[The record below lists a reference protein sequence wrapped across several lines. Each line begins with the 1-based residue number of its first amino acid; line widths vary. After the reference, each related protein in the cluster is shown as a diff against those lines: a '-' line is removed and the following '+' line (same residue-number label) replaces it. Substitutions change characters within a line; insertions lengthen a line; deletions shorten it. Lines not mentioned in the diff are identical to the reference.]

1 MNPSKP
7 FILRP
12 VATSLLMVAL
22 FLAGAVSYF
31 QLPVSALPEV
41 DYPTIQVLTFY
52 PGASPDVVASG
63 VTAPLERQF
72 GEVAGLSQMTST
84 SAGGVSIIVM
94 QFQLSLDID
103 VAEQEVQAA
112 INASQS
118 YLPAGLP
125 TPPVYSKS
133 NPADAPVLTLA
144 LTSKTMALSDV
155 EDLADTRL
163 APKISQIS
171 GVGLVS
177 ISGGQKPA
185 VRIQANPVALASYG
199 INLEDVRNAISANSL
214 DSAKGNF
221 DGPAQDYTINA
232 NDQLQTSADY
242 NKIVVAYRNGAPVML
257 NTVARIVDGVEN
269 AKLAAWNN
277 QTPAVILNI
286 QRQPGAN
293 TIQVVDSIQRL
304 LPQLESGLPAS
315 VHVEVTTD
323 RTTAIRASVKDVE
336 FELALTIGLVILVI
350 FLFLRS
356 LYATIIPSIAVPIS
370 LVATLAVMYLAGYSL
385 NNLTMMALTISTG
398 FVVDDAIVMIENI
411 SRYIEEGMA
420 PLEAALVGAEQ
431 IGFTILSLT
440 VSLIAVLIPLLFMG
454 DIAGRLFR
462 QFAVTLAVTIVISAF
477 VSLTLTPM
485 MSARLLRYTPPEKQ
499 SRFYHASERFF
510 EDVIAFYGRTLR
522 WVLGYQTLTLLV
534 AVATLILTV
543 VLYVTI
549 PKGFF
554 PTQDTGII
562 QGITQASPDV
572 SFAAMSAAQQ
582 RVAQVLLKDPA
593 VESISSFI
601 GADGTNTTLN
611 SGRIQINLKPL
622 EDRDHSISATDVIDR
637 LGPKLEKVAG
647 IKLYMQP
654 VQDLTVDDRVSRT
667 EYQYTIEDPNADE
680 LNATVAKLVAALKK
694 LPELSDVVTDQQLGG
709 AAAELI
715 IDRATAGRFGITPST
730 IDNTLYDAFGQ
741 RQVNTT
747 YTQLNQYHVILEADP
762 RFQLDPSSLDHIYV
776 QGSTTG
782 GTVAAPVASTAGSS
796 SGAGAGGGASSGN
809 GLLTPSS
816 NSGASTSGSASGA
829 LASTSNSSTT
839 GASASAARS
848 SVNSGSALSSGAT
861 STTAG
866 SGANVLS
873 SASSSG
879 SSITSNNVSTTGT
892 TRSSTPASG
901 SSSGGGGGGGS
912 SASSTSI
919 AYPVPLSAFTHVRM
933 RSEALS
939 INHQGQFPAVTIS
952 FNLGGGYSL
961 GQALDAMD
969 KVIQQ
974 QHLPAAVVANYQ
986 GTAAA
991 FEASTSNEAL
1001 LILAALVT
1009 VYIVLGVLYESFI
1022 HPVTILSTL
1031 PSAGVG
1037 ALLSLEL
1044 FHLDLDIVA
1053 IIGIILLIGIVK
1065 KNGIMMVD
1073 FALEA
1078 ERKHGMNATDAIYQA
1093 SLLRFRP
1100 IMMTTMAALLSGVPL
1115 AFGSGIGS
1123 ELRKPLGVAMVG
1135 GLLFSQV
1142 LTLYTTPVIYIFF
1155 DNLGARLSGRKPNK
1169 GTIQK
1174 GESMHQ
1180 ARAEHA

>member
-1 MNPSKP
+1 MSPSRP

-12 VATSLLMVAL
+12 VATALLMAAI
-22 FLAGAVSYF
+22 FLAGGVAYF

-52 PGASPDVVASG
+52 PGASPDVVASA

-72 GEVAGLSQMTST
+72 GQVPGLSQMTST
-84 SAGGVSIIVM
+84 SSDGSSVIVM

-112 INASQS
+112 INSGQS
-118 YLPAGLP
+118 FLPANLP
-125 TPPVYSKS
+125 APPVYSKS

-144 LTSKTMALSDV
+144 MTSNETSLSQV

-185 VRIQANPVALASYG
+185 VRIQVNPTALASYG
-199 INLEDVRNAISANSL
+199 INLEDVRNALTANSTNA
-214 DSAKGNF
+214 AKGNF
-221 DGPAQDYTINA
+221 DGPSQDYTINA
-232 NDQLQTSADY
+232 NDQLISSDDY
-242 NKIVVAYRNGAPVML
+242 KKVVVAYRNGGPVML
-257 NTVARIVDGVEN
+257 TDVAHVVDGVEN
-269 AKLAAWNN
+269 GKLAAWSDE
-277 QTPAVILNI
+277 TPAVILNI

-293 TIQVVDSIQRL
+293 TIQVVRSIEKL
-304 LPQLESGLPAS
+304 LPQLESTLPAS
-315 VHVEVTTD
+315 VKVKVITD
-323 RTTAIRASVKDVE
+323 RTTSIQASVDDVE
-336 FELALTIGLVILVI
+336 FELGLVIGLVIMII

-356 LYATIIPSIAVPIS
+356 FLATLIPFAAIPLS
-370 LVATLAVMYLAGYSL
+370 LVGTFGVMYLAGYSL

-411 SRYIEEGMA
+411 SRYIEEGEDPM
-420 PLEAALVGAEQ
+420 EATLKGAEQ

-454 DIAGRLFR
+454 DVAGRLFR
-462 QFAVTLAVTIVISAF
+462 QFAVTLAVTIMFSAF

-485 MSARLLRYTPPEKQ
+485 MSARLLKYTPPEKQ
-499 SRFYHASERFF
+499 SWFYKKSEKVF
-510 EDVIAFYGRTLR
+510 EDIIAFYGRTLK
-522 WVLGYQTLTLLV
+522 WVLGYQKITLLI
-534 AVATLILTV
+534 AVATLILTAL
-543 VLYVTI
+543 LYISI

-562 QGITQASPDV
+562 QGITQASPST
-572 SFAAMSAAQQ
+572 SFAAMEEKQQ
-582 RVAQVLLKDPA
+582 RIAKVLLDDPA
-593 VESISSFI
+593 VAGISSFI

-611 SGRIQINLKPL
+611 SGRIEINLKPL
-622 EDRDHSISATDVIDR
+622 KVRKASATEIIDR
-637 LGPKLEKVAG
+637 LGQKLEKVEG

-667 EYQYTIEDPNADE
+667 EYQYTLEDPSQTE
-680 LNATVAKLVAALKK
+680 LDAEAQALVTRLKK
-694 LPELSDVVTDQQLGG
+694 LPELADVVTDQQLGG
-709 AAAELI
+709 AAESI
-715 IDRATAGRFGITPST
+715 VIDRETASRFGVTPST
-730 IDNTLYDAFGQ
+730 IDAVLYDAFGQ
-741 RQVNTT
+741 RQVNTM

-762 RFQLDPSSLDHIYV
+762 KFQLDPNKLNDIYV
-776 QGSTTG
+776 QATTT
-782 GTVAAPVASTAGSS
+782 GTVAATTSATAGSS
-796 SGAGAGGGASSGN
+796 SGAGAGGGGASSSLLTSSATSGVSSAASATSALSSGN
-809 GLLTPSS
+809 RGTTSSTAAVNSSSALAGSATNNEGSLTS
-816 NSGASTSGSASGA
+816 ASTSGSI
-829 LASTSNSSTT
+829 SSSATT
-839 GASASAARS
+839 SAS
-848 SVNSGSALSSGAT
+848 
-861 STTAG
+861 
-866 SGANVLS
+866 
-873 SASSSG
+873 
-879 SSITSNNVSTTGT
+879 GT
-892 TRSSTPASG
+892 TRSSGTTT
-901 SSSGGGGGGGS
+901 SSGGGGGGS
-912 SASSTSI
+912 SSTSS
-919 AYPVPLSAFTHVRM
+919 ATVSQPVPLSAFTHFVAT
-933 RSEALS
+933 SEPLS

-952 FNLGGGYSL
+952 FNLNTGYSL
-961 GQALDAMD
+961 GQALDAID
-969 KVIQQ
+969 KEIAKDK
-974 QHLPAAVVANYQ
+974 LPASVVSNYQ
-986 GTAAA
+986 GTASA
-991 FEASTSNEAL
+991 FEGSLANEGL

-1009 VYIVLGVLYESFI
+1009 VYIVLGVLYESFV

-1037 ALLSLEL
+1037 ALLALRL

-1078 ERKHGMNATDAIYQA
+1078 EREHGMTATDAIYQA

-1100 IMMTTMAALLSGVPL
+1100 ILMTTMAALLSGIPL

-1155 DNLGARLSGRKPNK
+1155 DNLGAWFSRRPNVNAGDHAPGGDGGALADGGR
-1169 GTIQK
+1169 
-1174 GESMHQ
+1174 
-1180 ARAEHA
+1180 A